1 MYSNYNKYNYDHTT
15 AWAKSSQFNRLVM
28 FIDQVVEME
37 DVSQMAQAVTER
49 AIELHDEFVMEQNE
63 LNNRIHE
70 DFVMNQINNPCQ

>member
-1 MYSNYNKYNYDHTT
+1 MYSNYNKYNYDPTA
-15 AWAKSSQFNRLVM
+15 AWAKSSQFNRLAM

-49 AIELHDEFVMEQNE
+49 AIELHEEFVREQNE